1 MRLPKQVL
9 IIPYRIKDE
18 NVQFCIF
25 KRKDLEFWQWIS
37 GGVEDFDENIYAA
50 AKREIFEETGVDS
63 NLELTQLECITK
75 IPVVNIVKEFRWGN
89 DIFYADEYSFSVKFD
104 NIDIVLSDE
113 HSLYSW
119 MSFEEAKKLLKYDS
133 NKSALW
139 ELNEKIKRGII
150 K

>member
-9 IIPYRIKDE
+9 IIPYRIKDK

-37 GGVEDFDENIYAA
+37 GGVEDFDENLYAA

-63 NLELTQLECITK
+63 NIELTQLECITK

>member
-37 GGVEDFDENIYAA
+37 GGVEDFDENLYAA

-63 NLELTQLECITK
+63 NIELTQLECITK

-104 NIDIVLSDE
+104 NIDIALSDE

>member
-9 IIPYRIKDE
+9 IIPYRITNGVAE
-18 NVQFCIF
+18 FCIF

-37 GGVEDFDENIYAA
+37 GGVEDFDENILAA
-50 AKREIFEETGVDS
+50 AKREILEETGVKDV
-63 NLELTQLECITK
+63 ELTALECVTK

-104 NIDIVLSDE
+104 NIEIQLSEE
-113 HSLYSW
+113 HNIYSW
-119 MSFEEAKKLLKYDS
+119 VSYEEARKKLKYDS

-150 K
+150 

>member
-9 IIPYRIKDE
+9 IIPYRITNGVAE
-18 NVQFCIF
+18 FCIF

-37 GGVEDFDENIYAA
+37 GGVEDFDENILAA
-50 AKREIFEETGVDS
+50 AKREILEETGVKDV
-63 NLELTQLECITK
+63 ELTELECVTK

-104 NIDIVLSDE
+104 NIEIQLSEE
-113 HSLYSW
+113 HNIYSW
-119 MSFEEAKKLLKYDS
+119 VSYEEARKKLKYDS

-139 ELNEKIKRGII
+139 ELNEKIKRGLI
-150 K
+150 